1 MSVIVSVASL
11 ILFIREQASS
21 RRAWRVLFAA
31 TAADG
36 TCVRIAQ
43 SAARRVIYMFV
54 PRTCT
59 RMPAALLHDVVCRLP
74 EKARIRHTLVP
85 TSPWTQI
92 SRSQNVRQIYL
103 CTPERTSLRATMMVS
118 SGEDAC
124 HIYKSLGKETLLLL
138 ARRTPCS
145 WVHRPILDSAP
156 SIHSLRSTEDVNA
169 HAHDDH

>member
-1 MSVIVSVASL
+1 MAGGGARSANFIVKRKSKPSAAMSVTVSAASL

-36 TCVRIAQ
+36 AYVRIAQ
-43 SAARRVIYMFV
+43 STARRVIYMFV

-59 RMPAALLHDVVCRLP
+59 RMPAALLDDVVCRLP

-103 CTPERTSLRATMMVS
+103 CTPEPRTHITASYDDGVVRGRYVS
-118 SGEDAC
+118 
-124 HIYKSLGKETLLLL
+124 YL
-138 ARRTPCS
+138 
-145 WVHRPILDSAP
+145 
-156 SIHSLRSTEDVNA
+156 
-169 HAHDDH
+169 

>member
-1 MSVIVSVASL
+1 MARGGALSANFIIKRKSKPSAAMSVTVSAASL

-74 EKARIRHTLVP
+74 EKARIRHMLVP
-85 TSPWTQI
+85 TSPLTQI
-92 SRSQNVRQIYL
+92 SRSQHVRQIYL
-103 CTPERTSLRATMMVS
+103 CTPERTSPRATMMVS

-124 HIYKSLGKETLLLL
+124 HIYKSLGKETLCVT
-138 ARRTPCS
+138 ART
-145 WVHRPILDSAP
+145 
-156 SIHSLRSTEDVNA
+156 A
-169 HAHDDH
+169 HAMFVGA